1 MKQKLA
7 LCSFAAAILFATLSL
22 FLPPEGEIDS
32 SVLLLV
38 AQLLV
43 LCTTLLGIKT
53 ERDKN
58 LTKKDNPTSVSS

>member
-1 MKQKLA
+1 MKQKMA
-7 LCSFAAAILFATLSL
+7 LFSFVAAICFATLSL

-43 LCTTLLGIKT
+43 LCTTLLGIKA
-53 ERDKN
+53 ERTDS
-58 LTKKDNPTSVSS
+58 LTKKPNS